1 MISPKELS
9 ILRTLAIE
17 YDKTGHDQRPFDW
30 YEYSSKW
37 RNVVNDIERGYHSTI
52 YDYTNDVSVR
62 GVLEGFL
69 HLVPSGLADKLLPE
83 LKPTDDKFIS
93 LTNAI
98 DKHLPG
104 LDVSAWWHRIP
115 TKLGGELKDDID
127 RL

>member
-1 MISPKELS
+1 MSPEELFT
-9 ILRTLAIE
+9 LRTLEIE
-17 YDKTGHDQRPFDW
+17 YDKTRYGQRPFDW
-30 YEYSSKW
+30 QGYFSKW
-37 RNVVNDIERGYHSTI
+37 KDLVLDIERGYSYTI

-69 HLVPSGLADKLLPE
+69 RLVPSGLADKLLLE
-83 LKPTDDKFIS
+83 LKPIDDKFMS
-93 LTNAI
+93 LTSVT

-115 TKLGGELKDDID
+115 TTLVGELKDDVD